1 MDNIN
6 ESIGLKI
13 KIFRE
18 KMGWTQAYLAEKAGV
33 AQSSI
38 SSAENSQN
46 DTHIYVDTL
55 LRIAQAFD
63 IPITYFFQ
71 SYNDPDLSEDNYED
85 NEFDR
90 AEALAQS
97 MINRNI
103 VAAFYPTPFTAKYPS
118 SYKPIST
125 LLQFLVYLPLINQR
139 LLWEFMHSFMGDYI
153 GNERYIANQLGFL
166 VNKIPDSPAKKYADF
181 ISDEIEY
188 IVTGG
193 SRQDSIKRIQDST
206 FFEDGTFDAYLS
218 LINKNANKER
228 VYLKLKSLF
237 CAFDIV
243 DTNLNEIDNKAC
255 EDIKERLASEL
266 QSPNS
271 IISL

>member
-55 LRIAQAFD
+55 LRIARAFD

-103 VAAFYPTPFTAKYPS
+103 VAAFYPAPFTAKFPS
-118 SYKPIST
+118 SYSPIST
-125 LLQFLVYLPLINQR
+125 LLQFMVYLPLINQK
-139 LLWEFMHSFMGDYI
+139 LLWEFMHSFVGDYV

-166 VNKIPDSPAKKYADF
+166 VHIIPDSPAKKYADF
-181 ISDEIEY
+181 ISNEIDH

-206 FFEDGTFDAYLS
+206 LIEEGALDAYLS
-218 LINKNANKER
+218 VINRNASKEQ
-228 VYLKLKSLF
+228 VYRKLKSLF
-237 CAFDIV
+237 CAFDLV
-243 DTNLNEIDNKAC
+243 DTNICEIDNEAC
-255 EDIKERLASEL
+255 EYLKERLASEL
-266 QSPNS
+266 QSPSS